1 MRVQV
6 ESGRVSKESLMFKLA
21 GAEMGASTSGWEV
34 CLEMADHDPR
44 VVSISLV
51 RESLHMLIGR
61 KFSKSI
67 DNATLKILEVM

>member
-1 MRVQV
+1 M
-6 ESGRVSKESLMFKLA
+6 A
-21 GAEMGASTSGWEV
+21 GKFVWR
-34 CLEMADHDPR
+34 LADHDPR